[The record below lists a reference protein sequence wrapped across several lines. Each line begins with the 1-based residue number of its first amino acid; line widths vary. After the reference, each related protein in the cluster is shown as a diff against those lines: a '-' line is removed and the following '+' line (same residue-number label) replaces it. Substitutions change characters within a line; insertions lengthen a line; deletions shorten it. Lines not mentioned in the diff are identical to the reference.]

1 MTTEQRQHPGIDK
14 LFEQWKSQHCELDRF
29 AQELEE
35 WVHLQSKQREA
46 QFREGVARL
55 NELWQRLSNHFVQEQ
70 ELGKQ
75 IALAREIPLPE
86 ADAMMR
92 QSERDHTNIANRLK
106 HLSDRMQDA
115 ESDID
120 AWKSCTQELQLILDV
135 LEQHEEQEAESIGW
149 LLPGDSCNTIHQPAK
164 SH

>member
-1 MTTEQRQHPGIDK
+1 MTTEQRQLPGIDQ

-35 WVHLQSKQREA
+35 
-46 QFREGVARL
+46 
-55 NELWQRLSNHFVQEQ
+55 LWHRLSNHFVQEQ

-75 IALAREIPLPE
+75 IALARAIPHPE

-149 LLPGDSCNTIHQPAK
+149 LLPGDSCNTIHQPTK